1 MTRLDTISG
10 LLSFYITSYIFL
22 NFFIKHITMACLNCY
37 PRTFTP
43 NAPTDILYR
52 LTRTQINTRYMKDS
66 LPYRGSILWNTVS
79 FNEHGVSQLKK
90 RELKQPLKTKYYL
103 KDLKFNVV
111 SVSTVRHRGDN
122 FLSIKTIEF
131 MLAGVNMFWTRLRLI
146 LARAIRRGLK

>member
-1 MTRLDTISG
+1 
-10 LLSFYITSYIFL
+10 
-22 NFFIKHITMACLNCY
+22 
-37 PRTFTP
+37 
-43 NAPTDILYR
+43 
-52 LTRTQINTRYMKDS
+52 MKDS
-66 LPYRGSILWNTVS
+66 LAYRGSILWNTVS

-122 FLSIKTIEF
+122 FLYIKT